1 MDNELDKTIKSLQN
15 QMGTTSQIPPGTAVT
30 EKKPDLEP
38 IFNEPY
44 VGPFE
49 LPFGIGGDA
58 TPFEMKTMDS
68 DAIQRNKEKMDAARI
83 NRISKVATDMGG
95 TFEMNND
102 EVSNIIGFDDL
113 ATLGFVD
120 NVDQF
125 KNAMQGIVGE
135 GNYKVIEDKDA
146 AFFQDKYYV
155 SLKKPDGSFTPFTS
169 PTQNTLDY
177 VQKYFPML
185 GYEVVSDSA
194 AVGTSILTTTALTS
208 LASLIPVAGAVAAP
222 VVAVAG
228 LGYMLYTLNK
238 GAERGRQFI
247 QEQLG
252 LRGEDAEEFGSF
264 VENVKKIVTDPKIGE
279 AFKKL
284 VGKKASI
291 SQEEFNQELRGIFG
305 TAISFPLAL
314 VDKLKGSLGRL
325 RENFTPESSNIYE
338 SAIKA
343 EDFAD
348 KKGLVPTILPQRT
361 MDKKISRLASLAE
374 QTSVIIPKVL
384 RSQMQSAV
392 NYLKE
397 FRGNIGAGNF
407 SQFRSAMAGMG
418 TMLKNMKEGKT
429 VVDYE
434 GLGLKLNELEDL
446 FFNLRMTES
455 RGMYKDIFDKIGNS
469 SFNLEKIRSLLVSRE
484 VKTTVPVSKQTAG
497 SPIEAGS
504 TPIATGEPR
513 VDSIVADL
521 MNLGAL
527 SGKTRVLS
535 GKSVEKAVIQLKK
548 NHPEYAKYL
557 ETNDIEIKTPAQLLH
572 GYAVLLGQ
580 MSKGVFGK
588 DVGTAANPQLASF
601 TQGLRTALLEEIA
614 NPITPKNKPAITGL
628 KELIGSANA
637 FYKKTFE
644 VTETGVQIQSRI
656 AAKTGDEGT
665 TIPEAIGIAPG
676 SGGRKQPVQKTLSN
690 IAFQE
695 DYILKN
701 FKGKNTPIGPMSKI
715 KIAFADIISNKLKGA
730 ADVSGV
736 KIDSAADVKKYIE
749 SYSPREI
756 QSLGIDKASIFKDLE
771 TIAKLE
777 SADVASQLALG
788 SRIKNTELKTVFDNI
803 VAKGNEL
810 DLTKTV
816 DTMMDIVSKMPK
828 PQQKLEIENMR
839 AGLLDYVFSK
849 QSGVYKEVTEKNSAY
864 SEVGDLIIDPSALN
878 QIITKLDGSG
888 IFNKILTSTDK
899 ELLSGM
905 QNYVSVIQTAG
916 ADAGSALAGAQIIG
930 NMFTLD
936 PKKFISGMAR
946 LSAQGRVAKLFASK
960 AFSDAM
966 TGIGKPQTQ
975 SKKLLRYFT
984 GAGAIGNIIAGF
996 TVGTQRSPESDQTNQ
1011 MMNNSPELDKTIKSL
1026 REQTQTLQVQ

>member
-15 QMGTTSQIPPGTAVT
+15 QMNTTSQIPPGTAVT
-30 EKKPDLEP
+30 EEKPDLEP

-58 TPFEMKTMDS
+58 APFEMKTMDT
-68 DAIQRNKEKMDAARI
+68 DAVQRNKEKMDAARI
-83 NRISKVATDMGG
+83 DRISKVATDMGG

-102 EVSNIIGFDDL
+102 EVSNILGFDGL

-125 KNAMQGIVGE
+125 KRAMQEKVGE

-177 VQKYFPML
+177 IQKYFPML

-284 VGKKASI
+284 IGKKADI

-314 VDKLKGSLGRL
+314 VDKLKGSLARA
-325 RENFTPESSNIYE
+325 RENFTPEDTNIYQ

-407 SQFRSAMAGMG
+407 SQFRSAMSGMG
-418 TMLKNMKEGKT
+418 TMLKNIKEGKT
-429 VVDYE
+429 VVDFE
-434 GLGLKLNELEDL
+434 GLGVKLNELEDL
-446 FFNLRMTES
+446 FFDLRMTES

-469 SFNLEKIRSLLVSRE
+469 SFNLEKIRGLLVNRE

-497 SPIEAGS
+497 SPIEAGI
-504 TPIATGEPR
+504 TPRVTGEPR
-513 VDSIVADL
+513 VDSIIADL
-521 MNLGAL
+521 MDLGAL
-527 SGKTRVLS
+527 SGNTRVLTAK
-535 GKSVEKAVIQLKK
+535 GVEKAVIKLKSK
-548 NHPEYAKYL
+548 HPEYAKYL
-557 ETNDIEIKTPAQLLH
+557 ETNDIQIKTPAQLLH

-628 KELIGSANA
+628 KELIASANA
-637 FYKKTFE
+637 FYKKTFD
-644 VTETGVQIQSRI
+644 VTETSTQLQARI

-665 TIPEAIGIAPG
+665 TIPEAIGISPG
-676 SGGRKQPVQKTLSN
+676 AGGRKQPVQKTLSN

-701 FKGKNTPIGPMSKI
+701 FKGRNTPTGPMSRI
-715 KIAFADIISNKLKGA
+715 KIAFADVISNKLKGA
-730 ADVSGV
+730 ANVSGV
-736 KIDSAADVKKYIE
+736 KIDSAADIKKYIE
-749 SYSPREI
+749 SYSPREL
-756 QSLGIDKASIFKDLE
+756 QSLGVNKASIFKDLE

-816 DTMMDIVSKMPK
+816 DTMMDIVSKLPK
-828 PQQKLEIENMR
+828 SQQKSEIANMR

-849 QSGVYKEVTEKNSAY
+849 QSGVYKTVDKNSAY
-864 SEVGDLIIDPSALN
+864 SQVGDTVIDPSTLN
-878 QIITKLDGSG
+878 QLITKLEGSG
-888 IFNKILTSTDK
+888 IFNKILTGEDK
-899 ELLSGM
+899 KLLAGM

-936 PKKFISGMAR
+936 PRKFISGMAR
-946 LSAQGRVAKLFASK
+946 LSAQGRVAKLFANK

-966 TGIGKPQTQ
+966 TGIGKPQPQ

-984 GAGAIGNIIAGF
+984 GAGAIGNIITGF
-996 TVGTQRSPESDQTNQ
+996 VVGTQRSPESIQTDQ
-1011 MMNNSPELDKTIKSL
+1011 MMKNTPELDKTIKSL

>member
-1 MDNELDKTIKSLQN
+1 MDNELDNTIKSLQN
-15 QMGTTSQIPPGTAVT
+15 QMGTTAQVPVGTAVT
-30 EKKPDLEP
+30 EKKPELEP

-44 VGPFE
+44 IGPFD
-49 LPFGIGGDA
+49 LPFGLSKDK
-58 TPFEMKTMDS
+58 PFEMKTMNT
-68 DAIQRNKEKMDAARI
+68 DAIRRNKEKMDAARTD
-83 NRISKVATDMGG
+83 RISKVATDMGG
-95 TFEMNND
+95 TFERDNQD
-102 EVSNIIGFDDL
+102 VANILGFDGQ
-113 ATLGFVD
+113 AITGFAD
-120 NVDQF
+120 NREQF
-125 KNAMQGIVGE
+125 ENALKAEVGE

-185 GYEVVSDSA
+185 GYEVLSDSA

-208 LASLIPVAGAVAAP
+208 LAALIPVAGVVAAP
-222 VVAVAG
+222 VVAIAG
-228 LGYMLYTLNK
+228 LGYLLYTTNK

-264 VENVKKIVTDPKIGE
+264 VENVKNIIADPKAGQ
-279 AFKKL
+279 AFKQL
-284 VGKKASI
+284 MGQKADI
-291 SQEEFNQELRGIFG
+291 SEEEFKQELRGIFG
-305 TAISFPLAL
+305 AAISFPLAL
-314 VDKLKGSLGRL
+314 VDKLKSSLGSL
-325 RENFTPESSNIYE
+325 RENIQPEQSNIYK

-343 EDFAD
+343 EEFAD

-397 FRGNIGAGNF
+397 FRGNIGAGDF
-407 SQFRSAMAGMG
+407 SKFRSAMSGMG
-418 TMLKNMKEGKT
+418 TMLKNIKEGKT

-434 GLGLKLNELEDL
+434 GLGIRLNELEDL
-446 FFNLRMTES
+446 FFDLRMTES
-455 RGMYKDIFDKIGNS
+455 RGMYKDIFDKIGTS
-469 SFNLEKIRSLLVSRE
+469 SFNLEKIRGLLVNRE

-497 SPIEAGS
+497 SPIEAGT
-504 TPIATGEPR
+504 TPIVTGEPR

-527 SGKTRVLS
+527 SGNTRVLTAK
-535 GKSVEKAVIQLKK
+535 GVEKAVIKLKS

-557 ETNDIEIKTPAQLLH
+557 ENNDIQIKTPAQLLH

-601 TQGLRTALLEEIA
+601 TQGLRTTLLEEIA

-637 FYKKTFE
+637 FYKKTFD
-644 VTETGVQIQSRI
+644 VTETTTQLQARI

-715 KIAFADIISNKLKGA
+715 KIAFADVISNKLKGA

-736 KIDSAADVKKYIE
+736 KIDSAADIKKYIE
-749 SYSPREI
+749 SYSPREL

-771 TIAKLE
+771 AIAKLE
-777 SADVASQLALG
+777 SADIASQLALG

-816 DTMMDIVSKMPK
+816 DTMMDIVSKLPK
-828 PQQKLEIENMR
+828 SQQKSEIANMR

-849 QSGVYKEVTEKNSAY
+849 QSGVYKEVTKGQSAY
-864 SEVGDLIIDPSALN
+864 SDIGDTIIDPTTLN
-878 QIITKLDGSG
+878 QLITKLDGSG
-888 IFNKILTSTDK
+888 IFNKILTREDK
-899 ELLSGM
+899 ELLAGM

-916 ADAGSALAGAQIIG
+916 TDAGSALAGAQIIG

-936 PKKFISGMAR
+936 PRKFISGMAR
-946 LSAQGRVAKLFASK
+946 LSAQGRVAKLFANK

-966 TGIGKPQTQ
+966 TGIGKPQSQ

-984 GAGAIGNIIAGF
+984 GAGAVGNIITQLSLLGA
-996 TVGTQRSPESDQTNQ
+996 QRSGESDQTNK
-1011 MMNNSPELDKTIKSL
+1011 MLKNTPELDKTIKSL